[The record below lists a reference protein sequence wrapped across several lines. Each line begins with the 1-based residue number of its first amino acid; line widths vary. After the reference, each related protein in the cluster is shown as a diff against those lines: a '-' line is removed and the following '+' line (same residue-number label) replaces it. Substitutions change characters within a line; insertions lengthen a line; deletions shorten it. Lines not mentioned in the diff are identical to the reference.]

1 MLEPTIMCTKCQTVI
16 PLTET
21 LARPYIEAER
31 KKMDEEILERAAAF
45 EKRENELE
53 RRTKELAVLDRK
65 LHENA
70 AEIEKAV
77 EQRLSEERAAIS
89 DAEAKKAE
97 RQFRAQ
103 LEQAR
108 SENQQQTVRMA
119 E

>member
-70 AEIEKAV
+70 AEIDLRCRSKEGREAV
-77 EQRLSEERAAIS
+77 QGSARTSPHRESAADCQDGGAGES
-89 DAEAKKAE
+89 GA
-97 RQFRAQ
+97 
-103 LEQAR
+103 
-108 SENQQQTVRMA
+108 
-119 E
+119 